1 MKINPGPMEEDL
13 SWSPSA
19 KENLSLAFLD
29 DPRVLVHIFYP
40 RRDIG
45 SNLEA
50 SNRSVVS
57 FHMEDGT
64 RVDGVMHMADKSSP
78 NILFFHG
85 NGETAYDYD
94 DIGPVYGEM
103 NINFCIVDFR
113 GYGTSEGTPKY
124 ISMLKDAES
133 IFRQYL
139 ALIKEKGFTGK
150 VFVMGRSLGSASA
163 LKIASSHPEEVS
175 GLILE
180 SGFAHT
186 FNLLVN
192 LGVNPR
198 LLDGSKEHL
207 ISNQE
212 MMKGAKMPVLVIHG
226 EEDEIIPLEDG
237 LDLYAAAT
245 NENKNMLVIPEAG
258 HNTLMLYGLEEYMEA
273 IKRFVEI
280 PAF

>member
-1 MKINPGPMEEDL
+1 MADDL
-13 SWSPSA
+13 PEHSSA
-19 KENLSLAFLD
+19 KDDQSLAFID
-29 DPRVLVHIFYP
+29 DPRVLAHVFYP
-40 RRDIG
+40 RRNTG
-45 SNLEA
+45 LGLRLEVP
-50 SNRSVVS
+50 NRSVIS
-57 FHMEDGT
+57 FHTEDGT
-64 RVDGVMHMADKSSP
+64 RIDGVIHTIDKSAP

-94 DIGPVYGEM
+94 DIGPMYGEM
-103 NINFCIVDFR
+103 NINFCVVDFR

-124 ISMLKDAES
+124 TYMLTDAKS
-133 IFRQYL
+133 IFREYL
-139 ALIKEKGFTGK
+139 ALIKERGFTGK

-163 LKIASSHPEEVS
+163 LEIASRYPEEVS

-192 LGVNPR
+192 LGISPR

-207 ISNQE
+207 VSNLE
-212 MMKGAKMPVLVIHG
+212 MMKRTKLPLLVIHG

-237 LDLYAAAT
+237 FDLHAAAP
-245 NENKNMLVIPEAG
+245 NESKNMLVIPEAG

-273 IKRFVEI
+273 VRLFVKSLI
-280 PAF
+280 

>member
-1 MKINPGPMEEDL
+1 MAEDL
-13 SWSPSA
+13 SVSPSA

-29 DPRVLVHIFYP
+29 DPRVLVHVFYP

-64 RVDGVMHMADKSSP
+64 RIDGVMHIANKSFP

-94 DIGPVYGEM
+94 DIGPIYGEM
-103 NINFCIVDFR
+103 NINFCVVDFR

-124 ISMLKDAES
+124 TSMLKDAES

-139 ALIKEKGFTGK
+139 ALIKEEGFTGN
-150 VFVMGRSLGSASA
+150 VFVMGRSLGSAPA
-163 LKIASSHPEEVS
+163 LKIASSRPEEVS

-192 LGVNPR
+192 LGVNPK

-207 ISNQE
+207 VSNQE
-212 MMKGAKMPVLVIHG
+212 MMKGAKVPVLVIHG
-226 EEDEIIPLEDG
+226 AEDDIIPLEDG
-237 LDLYAAAT
+237 LDLYAGAS

-258 HNTLMLYGLEEYMEA
+258 HNTLMLYGLEVYMGA
-273 IKRFVEI
+273 IKRFLETS
-280 PAF
+280 AF